1 MDVGSSFT
9 YQMEDED
16 WITKILIG
24 AVVGLIP
31 IVGGF
36 LQMGFTLEAM
46 KRVIDGAP
54 SPLPEWDEWG
64 DKLVKGLV
72 AWVISFV
79 YSLPIIVVA
88 GCFGGGG
95 SALLGGADSDA
106 AGAGATIL
114 FSCVGCL
121 TLILF
126 VAIFLLLPAAIAR
139 YADTGEFGAA
149 FQFGEVFSM
158 VQNNIS
164 TYAIVLVMTLV
175 AGLVSSLGVIVC
187 VIGVLVTSFYAQL
200 IIAHLYG
207 SAYNVAMGSEPVAE
221 TAV

>member
-1 MDVGSSFT
+1 
-9 YQMEDED
+9 
-16 WITKILIG
+16 
-24 AVVGLIP
+24 
-31 IVGGF
+31 
-36 LQMGFTLEAM
+36 MGFALDAM

-72 AWVISFV
+72 AWVISLV

-88 GCFGGGG
+88 GCLGGGG
-95 SALLGGADSDA
+95 SALLGGAADSDA

-114 FSCVGCL
+114 LSCVGCL
-121 TLILF
+121 SLILF

-158 VQNNIS
+158 VRNNIS

-175 AGLVSSLGVIVC
+175 AGLVSSLGIIVC

-200 IIAHLYG
+200 IIAYLYG
-207 SAYNVAMGSEPVAE
+207 SAYNEATGAEPAAE
-221 TAV
+221 AAV